1 MNGGRWLLIGQ
12 PVAERAR
19 VPGGGRPSRIENGHR
34 AARRAPRLP
43 PAAVLSSAAAGG
55 RQGNTEIH
63 KPGEDGSGGMVT
75 DGRASWQLAQLRH
88 LGLVQI

>member
-1 MNGGRWLLIGQ
+1 MAIDRTTGRGESTG
-12 PVAERAR
+12 AGRRATFKDR
-19 VPGGGRPSRIENGHR
+19 KR
-34 AARRAPRLP
+34 AVLPDQGAPRLP
-43 PAAVLSSAAAGG
+43 LAAVFSSAAAGG

-88 LGLVQI
+88 LGLAQI

>member
-1 MNGGRWLLIGQ
+1 MAIDRTTGRGESTG
-12 PVAERAR
+12 AGRRATFKDR
-19 VPGGGRPSRIENGHR
+19 KRA

-43 PAAVLSSAAAGG
+43 PAAVFSSAAAGG